1 MNNQR
6 GVTLIEVLGSV
17 ALLAVAILT
26 ITYALQQS
34 TVFSKDNEQIDQSVQ
49 ITRTVMEEL
58 RGHLSDQSRRTVA
71 IYGQDVDLDQLR
83 AGTNSPIMLYY
94 PDRTH
99 VQYTLSISAATGG
112 LPPVGMGNDALELDS
127 RFKQITIY
135 CEPPGKNKPYELQ
148 AYLEFD

>member
-58 RGHLSDQSRRTVA
+58 RGHLSDPALRTIA
-71 IYGQDVDLDQLR
+71 IYDQVVDLDQLR
-83 AGTNSPIMLYY
+83 EGTSSPIKLYY
-94 PDRTH
+94 PDTTQ
-99 VQYTLSISAATGG
+99 VQYTLSISSASGG
-112 LPPVGMGNDALELDS
+112 LPAVGTGDDTMELDS
-127 RFKQITIY
+127 SFKQITIY
-135 CEPPGKNKPYELQ
+135 CESPGKNKPYELQ
-148 AYLEFD
+148 AYLEVD